1 MTATTITIMITA
13 IVVTMQHI
21 THLSCIGK
29 DYEIIN
35 QFRFR
40 GWGGGGDVQHIT
52 HLSCIGKDY
61 EIINRF
67 RFRGWGCATYNP
79 FELYWKRLR

>member
-1 MTATTITIMITA
+1 MIIIMITD

-35 QFRFR
+35 QFSL
-40 GWGGGGDVQHIT
+40 GGGDVATNLKPQKNLFVKRSLLFVLHI
-52 HLSCIGKDY
+52 CNP
-61 EIINRF
+61 INSF
-67 RFRGWGCATYNP
+67 SPHPNNMMLEKSFKEHWI
-79 FELYWKRLR
+79 